1 MATINT
7 YTDPLAYI
15 RSAAGLET
23 NSLVGN
29 LLRLS
34 SSVSAG
40 ATSLPVM
47 PSTTVQLKANDQ
59 ITIFDQDLSEV
70 VLVTSDVA
78 TGATSIPVTA
88 ISNNHESLS
97 IVCSDGVMGSLSDA
111 IVRASNW
118 IENICQQSLYQ
129 QSYTSETL
137 LIPSMRGAFDNHHML
152 VIRPRHFPV
161 ESATG
166 LIIETNAMTPM
177 TYDASQ
183 MILDGAQQVVTV
195 PFLASLAGG
204 NQGYGGL
211 FGGMGRMS
219 RAASLYLK
227 ISYTAGYASSALP
240 GDIADV
246 AIMLTSEIIGRRQN
260 PTGAAQLRLGDK
272 QIVATSPRDLV
283 GESLLVKMAKQKLQQ
298 YSMQV
303 F

>member
-34 SSVSAG
+34 SSVSVG
-40 ATSLPVM
+40 ATSLPVT
-47 PSTTVQLKANDQ
+47 PTTTAQLKANDQ

-70 VLVTSDVA
+70 VIVTADVA
-78 TGATSIPVTA
+78 TGASSIPVTA
-88 ISNNHESLS
+88 ISNDHASLS

-129 QSYTSETL
+129 QSYSNETL

-161 ESATG
+161 EAATG
-166 LIIETNAMTPM
+166 LVIETNAMSPI

-195 PFLASLAGG
+195 PFLASIAGS
-204 NQGYGGL
+204 NQGYGGM
-211 FGGMGRMS
+211 FGMGRLS
-219 RAASLYLK
+219 RATPLYLK
-227 ISYTAGYASSALP
+227 ISYTAGYPSSALP

-260 PTGAAQLRLGDK
+260 PTGAAQIRLGDK
-272 QIVATSPRDLV
+272 QIVATSSRDV
-283 GESLLVKMAKQKLQQ
+283 MGESLLVKMAKQKLQQ

-303 F
+303 M